1 MWSIWKESQNSFR
14 IVFVMGRCLWALKN
28 GTWMNDVWVD
38 LWTGWRTSSTNLGD
52 KVLDHSIQLGN
63 QRSSTFAF
71 ILSFFFFFP
80 NNPTITLYIRHREF
94 TYSWTGLSL
103 LREMLKC
110 QMNRKEIAVTV
121 RYCCNG
127 FHHYYYI
134 SGFPS
139 GSMVKNLPAMQETW
153 VQFLGQEDPLEE
165 GESCGQRSLV
175 GYDL

>member
-1 MWSIWKESQNSFR
+1 MIFLSKKE
-14 IVFVMGRCLWALKN
+14 KN
-28 GTWMNDVWVD
+28 ICSKEKKDD
-38 LWTGWRTSSTNLGD
+38 
-52 KVLDHSIQLGN
+52 
-63 QRSSTFAF
+63 
-71 ILSFFFFFP
+71 
-80 NNPTITLYIRHREF
+80 
-94 TYSWTGLSL
+94 
-103 LREMLKC
+103 
-110 QMNRKEIAVTV
+110 RKEIAVIV

-165 GESCGQRSLV
+165 GESCGQRNLV